1 MNARSHAT
9 GIAIILTAAVIA
21 AAVIAYAASHQD
33 QCPPQRHVVSIT
45 TPQPAPGPGPGPAPQ
60 PSGNECES
68 Q

>member
-1 MNARSHAT
+1 MRDHAI
-9 GIAIILTAAVIA
+9 GLVIILTAAVIA

-45 TPQPAPGPGPGPAPQ
+45 TPQPAPGPAPQ